1 MACTAADVAGP
12 PPDTPP
18 PADGCIRHVP
28 VRTVGQLRTA
38 LQAAVP
44 GDCIELA
51 AGTYSLSSNLVFNR
65 SGTAQAP
72 ITIQGAGWGST
83 IVDGNGVQILP
94 QASHLRIRKLR
105 FTDLGVQGL
114 WLQGVTHSV
123 FDSLEI
129 DHTKQAAFAFKDAS
143 HHNVV
148 QNSWFHDTGILIIPY
163 FDEAASH
170 SGLPLQFTNT
180 ATRSLTIIGSA
191 VETRSDG

>member
-1 MACTAADVAGP
+1 M
-12 PPDTPP
+12 
-18 PADGCIRHVP
+18 
-28 VRTVGQLRTA
+28 
-38 LQAAVP
+38 P

-94 QASHLRIRKLR
+94 QASYLRIRKLR

-114 WLQGVTHSV
+114 WLQGVTQSV

-148 QNSWFHDTGILIIPY
+148 QNSWFHDTGILIPY
-163 FDEAASH
+163 FGEAIYVGNSAAVCRSSSPTPITVVNIIRPH
-170 SGLPLQFTNT
+170 VRSQSLDVKEGSDRTILRETRLTEPGPCGTRRT
-180 ATRSLTIIGSA
+180 APPRSLMSMPA
-191 VETRSDG
+191 AC